1 MSVIYYNLFPP
12 PPSFPRERLAQTSV
26 STAQLISSC
35 WLHIFI
41 VVSEK
46 NLPARKGLQ
55 KKECKT
61 QITGHKGYVKRVY
74 IKGCAYKCVCTKGCV
89 YKGMWAQRG
98 VCTKVCVGMSC
109 QWVCVQSIII
119 TENESE
125 TRWWCLCV
133 SVDCKRSRFS
143 IIVSY
148 RFRCR
153 CVNPCVSTLHLG
165 MPIEMEDSSSC
176 WRKG

>member
-61 QITGHKGYVKRVY
+61 QITGHKWYVKRVY

-133 SVDCKRSRFS
+133 SVDCKEQIFYNCLLSLSLSLCEPVCIYVAPRHTNWDGRF
-143 IIVSY
+143 
-148 RFRCR
+148 
-153 CVNPCVSTLHLG
+153 
-165 MPIEMEDSSSC
+165 
-176 WRKG
+176 

>member
-89 YKGMWAQRG
+89 YKGMCVQRYVSSKGCVYKGVCGNVVPMG
-98 VCTKVCVGMSC
+98 VCTINYHNREWEWNKVMMLV
-109 QWVCVQSIII
+109 
-119 TENESE
+119 
-125 TRWWCLCV
+125 
-133 SVDCKRSRFS
+133 CKRWLQRADF
-143 IIVSY
+143 
-148 RFRCR
+148 
-153 CVNPCVSTLHLG
+153 L
-165 MPIEMEDSSSC
+165 
-176 WRKG
+176 